1 MFIPYVDI
9 NFSADILQSITIS
22 PTLDFQIT
30 IQSLEMLLA
39 NKYPNM
45 SSEAIIQSAIPVR
58 Y

>member
-1 MFIPYVDI
+1 M
-9 NFSADILQSITIS
+9 TK
-22 PTLDFQIT
+22 
-30 IQSLEMLLA
+30 QSLEMLLA